1 MTDWAHGGQ
10 CPVVGQPLPDA
21 RSTPTWEQVYEEH
34 ADFVLRCARQ
44 MGVPPQY
51 AEDIVHDVFL
61 VVHAR
66 LHTFDP
72 SRASLK
78 SWLYG
83 ILRRVFSH
91 WRRGRGRAERRLSLV
106 PPAPPPVSMEDE
118 FSRKE
123 AVDLLERFIASLDDK
138 KRMVFTLSEVE
149 GLSAPEVAACLELNV
164 NTVYSRVRAARR
176 AFADFIAQETSR

>member
-1 MTDWAHGGQ
+1 
-10 CPVVGQPLPDA
+10 
-21 RSTPTWEQVYEEH
+21 
-34 ADFVLRCARQ
+34 
-44 MGVPPQY
+44 
-51 AEDIVHDVFL
+51 
-61 VVHAR
+61 
-66 LHTFDP
+66 
-72 SRASLK
+72 
-78 SWLYG
+78 
-83 ILRRVFSH
+83 
-91 WRRGRGRAERRLSLV
+91 
-106 PPAPPPVSMEDE
+106 MEDE